1 MHGSSDGGR
10 HRGRSVR
17 KNQVGIGRA
26 GFSVL
31 KRIWLM
37 LVVFAPPSPLG
48 VVDLP
53 SLLALMSNGRRSVR
67 VQMKLSGSFRRA
79 CRGRFPRLFRTRV
92 HDRRQAEGR

>member
-37 LVVFAPPSPLG
+37 LVVFAPPNPLG
-48 VVDLP
+48 VAKNCSHNN
-53 SLLALMSNGRRSVR
+53 SLLLLSQLGSAGAPTRS
-67 VQMKLSGSFRRA
+67 
-79 CRGRFPRLFRTRV
+79 
-92 HDRRQAEGR
+92 